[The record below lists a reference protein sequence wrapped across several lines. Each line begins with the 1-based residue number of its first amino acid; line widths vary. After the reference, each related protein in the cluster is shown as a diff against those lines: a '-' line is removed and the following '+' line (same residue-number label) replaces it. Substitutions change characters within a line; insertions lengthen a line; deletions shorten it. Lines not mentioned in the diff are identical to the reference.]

1 MNNFFT
7 RLFAGITY
15 ISLIAG
21 SILYSEI
28 TFIIICFVFFSI
40 AVYESHQLWIKIKP
54 KEGYFQYPI
63 PQLSVILS
71 LIFLISVPFGGLG
84 FDEIYNPYS
93 VLLIFILIWITDT
106 MAYLFGVNCGKNKIH
121 QKYSPNK
128 TWEGFAGGFLC
139 CIIFSVFSF
148 NYIHEIYPLWKT
160 VLLGVF
166 IPIFGLIGD
175 LAQSKV
181 KRAAGSKDSGI
192 LIPGHGGL
200 YDRLDSTIGVAP
212 FAMLIQI
219 I

>member
-1 MNNFFT
+1 M
-7 RLFAGITY
+7 
-15 ISLIAG
+15 ISK
-21 SILYSEI
+21 
-28 TFIIICFVFFSI
+28 C
-40 AVYESHQLWIKIKP
+40 
-54 KEGYFQYPI
+54 
-63 PQLSVILS
+63 
-71 LIFLISVPFGGLG
+71 
-84 FDEIYNPYS
+84 
-93 VLLIFILIWITDT
+93 
-106 MAYLFGVNCGKNKIH
+106 
-121 QKYSPNK
+121 SPNK
-128 TWEGFAGGFLC
+128 TWEGFAGGFLF